1 MLFLASKVLSQS
13 VEERARLL
21 ILEKLQ
27 EKGLIPLI
35 RSTRFG
41 CYRQALSGLSVESE
55 MERVIST
62 LVEQEDQDAYCKG
75 DLFCFDDHMLYL
87 IFEDGEQRPQEGGIR
102 TGIIYESQT
111 TEPQRKL
118 DAFCREVS
126 SLLAE
131 MAVGETGLTIVNGSQ
146 NLNVWRDGQPE
157 RRRGFELFIAQ
168 QDLDSLYTVARKE
181 TAVER
186 VRAAELLEE
195 TQARRFLHR
204 AKEAYVEGCATKLL
218 TNAATE
224 TSGVS
229 INRLLE
235 AGLLR
240 REVLISCRQMGHIL
254 LTLPSP
260 DALAVVTVSNA
271 RCNGCGSLIADEK
284 VEEVVAPTA
293 LANALLED
301 GSWLINRLYSTLRE
315 LGIAL
320 SEIAIAPPSDNGEA
334 HMMAHVCGESFLL
347 VLRDGDLTPVFARHA
362 TRAVVETE
370 ATHLMVVATGTVY
383 EEGRLWLLNY
393 ARRRAR
399 SGGDFELHIVEDV
412 SAAQAEL
419 QHAFEQV
426 SQRALAEQLCEL
438 DDSLGLS
445 LTRVIA
451 TRFELLRKAR
461 GIKRIAQTSSASRL
475 PGLRHIEAQ
484 NNLVDLAS
492 AALPQDLV
500 TGSSDDPQMV
510 SSAAK

>member
-1 MLFLASKVLSQS
+1 MLFLASKVLGQS
-13 VEERARLL
+13 VAEQARLL

-62 LVEQEDQDAYCKG
+62 LVEQEDQNAYCKG
-75 DLFCFDDHMLYL
+75 DLFCFDDYMLYL
-87 IFEDGEQRPQEGGIR
+87 VFEDGEQRTQEGGLR

-111 TEPQRKL
+111 TEPLRKL
-118 DAFCREVS
+118 DAFCSEVS

-131 MAVGETGLTIVNGSQ
+131 MAVRETGLTIVNGSQ
-146 NLNVWRDGQPE
+146 NLDVWRDGQTE

-195 TQARRFLHR
+195 TQVRRFLHR
-204 AKEAYVEGCATKLL
+204 AATKLL
-218 TNAATE
+218 ANATAE
-224 TSGVS
+224 TSRVS
-229 INRLLE
+229 INKLLE

-254 LTLPSP
+254 LTLPAP

-293 LANALLED
+293 LASALLED

-370 ATHLMVVATGTVY
+370 ATHLMVVATGTIY

-426 SQRALAEQLCEL
+426 SQRALAEQLSEL
-438 DDSLGLS
+438 DDSLGIS

-451 TRFELLRKAR
+451 TRFELLRKVR
-461 GIKRIAQTSSASRL
+461 GIKRIAQTSGASRL
-475 PGLRHIEAQ
+475 PGLRPVEAQ

-492 AALPQDLV
+492 AARSQDLIS
-500 TGSSDDPQMV
+500 GSSDDTQMV